1 MNKNIYYMF
10 FSVIILMYVSM
21 LSLGIMEHSIV
32 IDLISNINNFV
43 ADSSTESVVVYDEQE
58 TNTIPVI
65 IKQYWEDP
73 NEITKTIEMSICR
86 NIVFHLLLILFCLS
100 LCLSATCCMKSMK
113 REKNNELIVVSG
125 TPTCQIEHKV

>member
-86 NIVFHLLLILFCLS
+86 NIVFHLLLIL
-100 LCLSATCCMKSMK
+100 
-113 REKNNELIVVSG
+113 
-125 TPTCQIEHKV
+125 

>member
-1 MNKNIYYMF
+1 MF

-21 LSLGIMEHSIV
+21 LSLGIMEHSLV

-43 ADSSTESVVVYDEQE
+43 VDSSTESVVVYDEQE

-73 NEITKTIEMSICR
+73 NETTKTIEMNLCR

-113 REKNNELIVVSG
+113 RKKNNEVIVISG